1 MPPSA
6 TELHSFKRLIY
17 LIISTFV
24 ALVSLTGIVAYA
36 LSAADPVVLGLFV
49 LSALY
54 HLGAGF
60 ALYTRRLPLKVAA
73 PLLIVVTTL
82 TFFGI
87 LAQTLYR
94 GYPAMTAQHTILW
107 LYLWWTLL
115 YLFCFLSTSARRAL
129 FLSLGIFT
137 GLVALTVP
145 HALNTTVYDGVLSGF
160 SALGNLYFSHLIA
173 ITVIYFLATF
183 QQRLHRAEQA
193 ANLMQRLA
201 FTDDLTGVANR
212 RQMEQLID
220 AEIARDVRYGRPFS
234 VVIVD
239 IDNFKQVNDTY
250 GHDRGDI
257 ILKDLVTQ
265 MESSVRA
272 SDQVGRWG
280 GEEFLILAPET
291 WLQDAVALAEHVRER
306 VAAEPLAEGHQV
318 TVSLGAA
325 TVRPDDTVASLVK
338 RADDALYR
346 AKEQG
351 KNRVVSEAEWR
362 KKQA

>member
-6 TELHSFKRLIY
+6 AELHSLKRRVYIV
-17 LIISTFV
+17 ISAFI
-24 ALVSLTGIVAYA
+24 ALVSLIGIVVYTF
-36 LSAADPVVLGLFV
+36 SAADPVVLGLFA

-54 HLGAGF
+54 HVGAGV
-60 ALYTRRLPLKVAA
+60 ALYTRRLPLKVAE
-73 PLLIVVTTL
+73 PLLIAVTTL

-87 LAQTLYR
+87 LARALYD
-94 GYPAMTAQHTILW
+94 GYPDETAQNTVLW
-107 LYLWWTLL
+107 LYLWWLLL

-129 FLSLGIFT
+129 FLSLGIFA

-145 HALNTTVYDGVLSGF
+145 HALNTAVDDGVLGGS
-160 SALGNLYFSHLIA
+160 SALGNLYFSHIIG

-183 QQRLHRAEQA
+183 QQRSQRAEQA

-212 RQMEQLID
+212 RQMEQLIG

-234 VVIVD
+234 VVLVD

-250 GHDRGDI
+250 GHDRGDV
-257 ILKDLVTQ
+257 ILKELVTK
-265 MESSVRA
+265 MRGSVRA
-272 SDQVGRWG
+272 SDRVGRWG

-291 WLQDAVALAEHVRER
+291 RLQDAVALAEHVRER
-306 VAAEPLAEGHQV
+306 VAAEPLAEGHRV

-325 TVRPDDTVASLVK
+325 AVQPNDTVASLVK

-351 KNRVVSEAEWR
+351 KDCVVSEAELV
-362 KKQA
+362 KKR